1 MKHLFLIL
9 TLLSFI
15 TSCDKNDNSNR
26 ETNNIEGSWYL
37 TKFEKGFAPT
47 DTYNIEI
54 QWTFNSN
61 NTVDVLIVNGTNI
74 DSRLPLQVSGNYPYS
89 INGNTI
95 LLNNESYTFEII
107 DNQLFLTKDI
117 GPSADGIRVIL
128 NKIQ

>member
-1 MKHLFLIL
+1 MKHLFIIL

-15 TSCDKNDNSNR
+15 TSCDKNDTSNR
-26 ETNNIEGSWYL
+26 ETNNILGSWYL

-47 DTYNIEI
+47 DVYNNEI

-61 NTVDVLIVNGTNI
+61 NTVDVSIVNGTNI
-74 DSRLPLQVSGNYPYS
+74 DNRLPLGLTGNYPYS
-89 INGNTI
+89 INSNII
-95 LLNNESYTFEII
+95 LLNNDSYTFKII

-117 GPSADGIRVIL
+117 DPSADGIRVIL